1 MMAHKLF
8 EHRNILYY
16 IYHNQLNIYTDI
28 YVTDL
33 QLVHHWKGQISKPPI
48 QIDQKNFLSESGRLE
63 KTQTKQRLPTLY
75 TCTYIIDA
83 YMYIRPS

>member
-63 KTQTKQRLPTLY
+63 KTNKTKATNIVHMHHTAAACVRF
-75 TCTYIIDA
+75 
-83 YMYIRPS
+83 